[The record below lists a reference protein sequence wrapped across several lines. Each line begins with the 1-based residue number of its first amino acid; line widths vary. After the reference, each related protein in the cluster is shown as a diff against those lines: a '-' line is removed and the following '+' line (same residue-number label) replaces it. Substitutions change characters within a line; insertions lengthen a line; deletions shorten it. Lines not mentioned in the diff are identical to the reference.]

1 MKQRLSENMS
11 SIRRVPAHLLRL
23 SITVLA
29 FWFLMSASS
38 TTLNAQ
44 SHAQEKAVDT
54 SPIELYL
61 QNTDFIRKNGR
72 PDVNLLR
79 GYFSNATIKVF
90 MQRPGF
96 DSLKFVNSLISVYS
110 NKPITDAEKDD
121 EYNLMV
127 KYKENESVIRTS
139 IDRVKKTDIDKLVKK
154 RLKTFYPKSFNLDSI
169 RLRHV
174 YLFLE
179 EGNSGMQGYVFNSA
193 LQTAYLDK
201 KDLDLI
207 SSHEA
212 YHSITSSIFFKKF
225 KGLFNSKA
233 DETVTSRQN
242 LVSFLEFVS
251 EEGIADLID
260 KKIISSG
267 TSPLVEEIRKL
278 RVNEVYRSEQ
288 KIRQLDSLLANN
300 AVGSNFSNLNGFSE
314 NGGHIPGRYMGEKI
328 QAAKLLDDFVE
339 HTGNPFR
346 FFYLYNEAVKDLA
359 SAPKFSD
366 KSISNLKALEALVK
380 GL

>member
-44 SHAQEKAVDT
+44 SHAHEKAVDT

-61 QNTDFIRKNGR
+61 QNTDFIKKNGR

-79 GYFSNATIKVF
+79 GYFSNATIKMF

-127 KYKENESVIRTS
+127 KYNENEGIIRTS
-139 IDRVKKTDIDKLVKK
+139 IDRIKKTDIDKVVKK

-179 EGNSGMQGYVFNSA
+179 EGNGGKGMCSIA
-193 LQTAYLDK
+193 
-201 KDLDLI
+201 
-207 SSHEA
+207 
-212 YHSITSSIFFKKF
+212 HS
-225 KGLFNSKA
+225 
-233 DETVTSRQN
+233 R
-242 LVSFLEFVS
+242 
-251 EEGIADLID
+251 
-260 KKIISSG
+260 
-267 TSPLVEEIRKL
+267 R
-278 RVNEVYRSEQ
+278 
-288 KIRQLDSLLANN
+288 
-300 AVGSNFSNLNGFSE
+300 
-314 NGGHIPGRYMGEKI
+314 HI
-328 QAAKLLDDFVE
+328 
-339 HTGNPFR
+339 
-346 FFYLYNEAVKDLA
+346 
-359 SAPKFSD
+359 
-366 KSISNLKALEALVK
+366 
-380 GL
+380 